1 MGFSHLVFVP
11 FLGRYQH
18 KAKGTSSKKTLRDFQ
33 KLNPWELTGFPPK
46 VTNTF
51 KNSRK
56 PPPTSEIFSI
66 PCFFCFKIPPHFQ
79 ALKRVDDWKP
89 RTISYGRI
97 CWFPVIRIPRF
108 AGESFEGQAVLVLG
122 QGNAALETAQ
132 ELQQYTSELH
142 LLARGRPLPQGGTGV
157 RLAYQT
163 HYVT

>member
-1 MGFSHLVFVP
+1 M
-11 FLGRYQH
+11 
-18 KAKGTSSKKTLRDFQ
+18 
-33 KLNPWELTGFPPK
+33 NPLD
-46 VTNTF
+46 
-51 KNSRK
+51 S
-56 PPPTSEIFSI
+56 
-66 PCFFCFKIPPHFQ
+66 
-79 ALKRVDDWKP
+79 
-89 RTISYGRI
+89 
-97 CWFPVIRIPRF
+97 RIPRF